1 MNRHPFPHWAVP
13 ALLLVLAPGFGCGG
27 DAAGPDTGATDVV
40 RDVVPPDDDGP
51 RDVADDGTGLPDGA
65 RGDVGDDAGG
75 GLVPAGGRCRY
86 NDECDSGFC
95 VPGPSGYECA
105 ARCDEGCPVGTS
117 CLPVTP
123 TGMDLV
129 SVCVPDLSLAC
140 TPCVDDGG
148 CGGARCLAVDGT
160 LRCLSACDSSGHC
173 PDGFTC
179 GAHPDAGQPVCLP
192 ATGSCDCDASR
203 AGTERLCANAGDAGT
218 CFGTETCRPDEGGW
232 VGCSA
237 PAAQPEVCDGLD
249 NDCSGA
255 VDDSLPVDQ
264 TCTREVEGVGVCEGP
279 AVCAGASGW
288 TCLAPEPALETCDY
302 VDNDCD
308 GEVDEDF
315 RTDGEYAGQ
324 QHCGACGVDC
334 DLTVANASS
343 ACDGT
348 GAVPVCVVVACDPGY
363 YPVNRYACASV
374 VLAMCQPCVQD
385 EDCAAGICREIGDGG
400 SWCTRPCGT
409 GQEACP
415 DGYACVEGVDESVCS
430 PVSGT
435 CDCRPGV
442 EGARRPCSVTNA
454 VGTCHG
460 VELCDP
466 LVGWGVCTAAEPSAE
481 TCNGL
486 DDDCNGTADDGLT
499 GGEPCERTGAEGT
512 CTGVTACMGAA
523 GWTCTAAEPE
533 AERCDGFDNDCDGT
547 IDEEGAA
554 GCVVRYRDG
563 DGDGAGVT
571 ATGRCLCGPEGDLA
585 VTIGGD
591 CDDDDPD
598 VSPLAFES
606 CNGVD
611 DDCDGVAD
619 QPGTP
624 GCALYFADAD
634 GDGWGSDAD
643 VSCLCQ
649 PDLVHVLASG
659 GDCNDASAA
668 ANPDR
673 DEVCDGLDNDCDGIT
688 DEEGATGCFAH
699 YRDADGDGAG
709 DASDPRCLCG
719 PVPPYTATTG
729 DDCSDRTAAIGPQA
743 TELCNGFDDD
753 CDGTIDEEG
762 ATGCLPTY
770 VDADGDGYGA
780 AGSARCLCAPDGQ
793 HVTRVGG
800 DCDDGDD
807 GVHPGVEEACNG
819 VDDDC
824 DGEVD
829 EVLDGDPIATGCVS
843 RFLDQDGDGFGD
855 PAAAPRCTCGA
866 TGPTPYT
873 ADNADDCDDAV
884 ATTHPGASEACN
896 GVDDDCDGT
905 TDVGEFADLVGPGW
919 AIDYQDDDG
928 DGIANCVDPCPVFV
942 DRAPPQNTT
951 AMPGSTGNP
960 WPSIQPAIDG
970 SGTCDRV
977 LVHPGTYVEN
987 VRFNGH
993 EVRLESVS
1001 GPTVTTIDGNRNGAT
1016 VTFDQGESYP
1026 AALVGFRVTGGS
1038 GNAIYSLWKEVLATP
1053 ANDTSGGG
1061 IFVKAASPLIQGN
1074 VVVGNDVQD
1083 QGGGIFLYASY
1094 AHVVDNQ
1101 VLDNIARDE
1110 HDCGAGILSTNSEA
1124 LIERNFVRGNQCT
1137 GSSGDGAGLMAYATS
1152 DHIRGNVFTGNW
1164 ARNNGSG
1171 VRLSYYGEVLFEG
1184 NLVYGN
1190 TGQGVMVS
1198 HGTTGRVVNNTIVDN
1213 STYGLYIFISSGS
1226 VYSAPQI
1233 ANNIIAY
1240 NDGCGVSDNSDSP
1253 FTFTNNDTYSNGTNY
1268 CGNLGGSANP
1278 TGRNGNLSTSP
1289 GFVAWSNDGNFANDD
1304 FRLRS
1309 DSACRNA
1316 GTDVVPY
1323 GVVTD
1328 HDGNPRKAG
1337 SATDIGAFEYVE

>member
-1 MNRHPFPHWAVP
+1 
-13 ALLLVLAPGFGCGG
+13 
-27 DAAGPDTGATDVV
+27 
-40 RDVVPPDDDGP
+40 
-51 RDVADDGTGLPDGA
+51 
-65 RGDVGDDAGG
+65 
-75 GLVPAGGRCRY
+75 
-86 NDECDSGFC
+86 
-95 VPGPSGYECA
+95 
-105 ARCDEGCPVGTS
+105 
-117 CLPVTP
+117 
-123 TGMDLV
+123 
-129 SVCVPDLSLAC
+129 
-140 TPCVDDGG
+140 
-148 CGGARCLAVDGT
+148 
-160 LRCLSACDSSGHC
+160 
-173 PDGFTC
+173 
-179 GAHPDAGQPVCLP
+179 
-192 ATGSCDCDASR
+192 
-203 AGTERLCANAGDAGT
+203 
-218 CFGTETCRPDEGGW
+218 
-232 VGCSA
+232 
-237 PAAQPEVCDGLD
+237 
-249 NDCSGA
+249 
-255 VDDSLPVDQ
+255 
-264 TCTREVEGVGVCEGP
+264 
-279 AVCAGASGW
+279 
-288 TCLAPEPALETCDY
+288 
-302 VDNDCD
+302 
-308 GEVDEDF
+308 
-315 RTDGEYAGQ
+315 
-324 QHCGACGVDC
+324 
-334 DLTVANASS
+334 
-343 ACDGT
+343 
-348 GAVPVCVVVACDPGY
+348 
-363 YPVNRYACASV
+363 
-374 VLAMCQPCVQD
+374 
-385 EDCAAGICREIGDGG
+385 
-400 SWCTRPCGT
+400 
-409 GQEACP
+409 
-415 DGYACVEGVDESVCS
+415 
-430 PVSGT
+430 
-435 CDCRPGV
+435 
-442 EGARRPCSVTNA
+442 
-454 VGTCHG
+454 
-460 VELCDP
+460 
-466 LVGWGVCTAAEPSAE
+466 
-481 TCNGL
+481 
-486 DDDCNGTADDGLT
+486 
-499 GGEPCERTGAEGT
+499 

-533 AERCDGFDNDCDGT
+533 AERCDGVDNDCDGT

-699 YRDADGDGAG
+699 YRDADGDGAV

-800 DCDDGDD
+800 DCDDDDD

-951 AMPGSTGNP
+951 
-960 WPSIQPAIDG
+960 
-970 SGTCDRV
+970 
-977 LVHPGTYVEN
+977 
-987 VRFNGH
+987 
-993 EVRLESVS
+993 
-1001 GPTVTTIDGNRNGAT
+1001 
-1016 VTFDQGESYP
+1016 
-1026 AALVGFRVTGGS
+1026 
-1038 GNAIYSLWKEVLATP
+1038 
-1053 ANDTSGGG
+1053 
-1061 IFVKAASPLIQGN
+1061 
-1074 VVVGNDVQD
+1074 
-1083 QGGGIFLYASY
+1083 
-1094 AHVVDNQ
+1094 
-1101 VLDNIARDE
+1101 
-1110 HDCGAGILSTNSEA
+1110 
-1124 LIERNFVRGNQCT
+1124 
-1137 GSSGDGAGLMAYATS
+1137 
-1152 DHIRGNVFTGNW
+1152 
-1164 ARNNGSG
+1164 
-1171 VRLSYYGEVLFEG
+1171 
-1184 NLVYGN
+1184 
-1190 TGQGVMVS
+1190 
-1198 HGTTGRVVNNTIVDN
+1198 
-1213 STYGLYIFISSGS
+1213 
-1226 VYSAPQI
+1226 
-1233 ANNIIAY
+1233 
-1240 NDGCGVSDNSDSP
+1240 
-1253 FTFTNNDTYSNGTNY
+1253 
-1268 CGNLGGSANP
+1268 
-1278 TGRNGNLSTSP
+1278 
-1289 GFVAWSNDGNFANDD
+1289 
-1304 FRLRS
+1304 
-1309 DSACRNA
+1309 
-1316 GTDVVPY
+1316 
-1323 GVVTD
+1323 
-1328 HDGNPRKAG
+1328 
-1337 SATDIGAFEYVE
+1337 